1 MSRKYRIYRRSLIC
15 VCAATVIGM
24 CLLFCVRVLE
34 KLPDE
39 IKIIGGRNEQLN
51 LYVPVVGE
59 IYTEAS
65 SGSVKARLNE
75 SVIFHTA
82 GAGNYKM
89 NCRLFGIIPIKNVDL
104 YVIEDINLIPAGI
117 PIGIYVETDGVL
129 VIGTGKVQG
138 VDGFDYEPAAQL
150 LQSGD
155 YIERVNGMSV
165 RDKKELM
172 SAVNACDGNELILD
186 VRRNGERFPIK
197 ISPVITSDEEYKL
210 GIWVRDNIQGIG
222 TLTFVNQEA
231 VFGALG
237 HGINDMDTSLLME
250 VNGGTLYQ
258 TEIVSVVK
266 GESGNPGELT
276 GVISYLDENVLG
288 EITLNTKRG
297 IFGIGNQELLSRVSG
312 EALPIGMKQDIRLG
326 DAQIISSFDGER
338 EAYSI
343 EITKVDLLTESVN
356 RGIILRVTDERLL
369 SSTGGIVQGMSG
381 SPIVQD
387 GRIIGAVTHVFVQ
400 DASKGY
406 GIFIEEMLEW

>member
-1 MSRKYRIYRRSLIC
+1 MNRRYCIYRRTLIC
-15 VCAATVIGM
+15 ACTATVIGM
-24 CLLFCVRVLE
+24 CILFCVRVFA

-39 IKIIGGRNEQLN
+39 IKIIGGRDEQLA
-51 LYVPVVGE
+51 LHVPVTGE

-65 SGSVKARLNE
+65 SNSVKARLNE
-75 SVIFHTA
+75 PVTFHTS
-82 GAGNYKM
+82 GAGTYTM

-104 YVIEDINLIPAGI
+104 YVVEDVNLIPAGI
-117 PIGIYVETDGVL
+117 PIGIYVETDGIL

-138 VDGFDYEPAAQL
+138 IDGLDYDPAAQL

-165 RDKKELM
+165 RDKQDLIT
-172 SAVNACDGNELILD
+172 AVNACGGNDLILD
-186 VRRNGERFPIK
+186 IRRNGERFPIK
-197 ISPVITSDEEYKL
+197 ISPVITKEEEYKL
-210 GIWVRDNIQGIG
+210 GVWVRDNIQGIG

-237 HGINDMDTSLLME
+237 HGINDMDTSMLME
-250 VNGGTLYQ
+250 VDGGTLYQ
-258 TEIVSVVK
+258 TEIISVVK

-297 IFGIGNQELLSRVSG
+297 IFGVGNEELLSEVSG
-312 EALPIGMKQDIRLG
+312 EALPIGLKQDIRVG
-326 DAQIISSFDGER
+326 EAQIISSFNGEK
-338 EAYSI
+338 EAYQI

-356 RGIILRVTDERLL
+356 RGIVLRVTDERLL
-369 SSTGGIVQGMSG
+369 AETGGIVQGMSG
-381 SPIVQD
+381 SPIIQD
-387 GRIIGAVTHVFVQ
+387 GKIVGAVTHVFVQ